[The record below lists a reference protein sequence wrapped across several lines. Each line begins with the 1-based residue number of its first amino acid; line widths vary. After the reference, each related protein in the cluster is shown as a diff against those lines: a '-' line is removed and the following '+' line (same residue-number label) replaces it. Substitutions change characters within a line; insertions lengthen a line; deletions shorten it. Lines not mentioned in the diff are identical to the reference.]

1 MIVARRETNVA
12 RREIFISRRATFC
25 NIRPCMGFDSKAKIR
40 KNKRKSKQISNY
52 LFGRTK
58 VFMTKAGV

>member
-25 NIRPCMGFDSKAKIR
+25 NIPPYGACDFDTKIV
-40 KNKRKSKQISNY
+40 KKEGICK
-52 LFGRTK
+52 
-58 VFMTKAGV
+58 